1 MQPISFKKLVIAIL
15 IVIAMSKIDRISAFA
30 SAVYQFFYDS
40 FEGLRTSPARGR
52 LAVATLIL
60 ALLYISIYKLLYE
73 KIRKR

>member
-1 MQPISFKKLVIAIL
+1 MPRISFKKLVIGIL
-15 IVIAMSKIDRISAFA
+15 IVIALSRIDRLLAFV

-40 FEGLRTSPARGR
+40 FEGLRTSPARER
-52 LAVATLIL
+52 LAIATLIL

>member
-1 MQPISFKKLVIAIL
+1 MPPISFKKLIIAIL
-15 IVIAMSKIDRISAFA
+15 IVIALSRIDRIVAFA
-30 SAVYQFFYDS
+30 SEIYQFFYDS

-60 ALLYISIYKLLYE
+60 ALLYISIYRLLYE